1 MLKYLHI
8 LNHSPG
14 FSSKSFVY
22 FSLETQL
29 FQFVRSAAHKLFYCS
44 FFTMYL
50 CIFENLFCR
59 ETLNFS
65 SLSNQI
71 KKENSFL
78 LIYLKETYTFDNYL
92 VKLEEYFVNDSLQ
105 ENSKKSTFSRQILKK
120 LFPTHLEKKKLL
132 HLIFIES
139 NSSFKQNTLT

>member
-1 MLKYLHI
+1 MQDIYKEHLPLTGKNYLTVISSKYTYVYLKTFDQNMSVGAYLHI

-50 CIFENLFCR
+50 YIFENLFCR

-78 LIYLKETYTFDNYL
+78 LIYSKETYTFDNYL
-92 VKLEEYFVNDSLQ
+92 VKLEEYFVC
-105 ENSKKSTFSRQILKK
+105 
-120 LFPTHLEKKKLL
+120 
-132 HLIFIES
+132 
-139 NSSFKQNTLT
+139 

>member
-1 MLKYLHI
+1 MQDIYKEHLHLTGKNYLTVISSKYTYVYLKTFDQNMFVGAYLHI

-22 FSLETQL
+22 FSLKTQL
-29 FQFVRSAAHKLFYCS
+29 FQFVRSTAHKLFYCS
-44 FFTMYL
+44 FFTTYL

-92 VKLEEYFVNDSLQ
+92 VKLEEYFVC
-105 ENSKKSTFSRQILKK
+105 
-120 LFPTHLEKKKLL
+120 
-132 HLIFIES
+132 
-139 NSSFKQNTLT
+139 

>member
-1 MLKYLHI
+1 MQDIYKEHLPLTGKNYLTVISSKYTYVYLKTFDQNMSVGAYLHI

-29 FQFVRSAAHKLFYCS
+29 FQFVHSSAHKLFYCS
-44 FFTMYL
+44 FLTLKLYK
-50 CIFENLFCR
+50 FENLFCR

-92 VKLEEYFVNDSLQ
+92 VKLEEYFVC
-105 ENSKKSTFSRQILKK
+105 
-120 LFPTHLEKKKLL
+120 
-132 HLIFIES
+132 
-139 NSSFKQNTLT
+139 

>member
-1 MLKYLHI
+1 MKFCENQRKTQDIYKEHLPLTGKNYVTVISSKYTYVYLKTFDQNMSVGAYLHI

-22 FSLETQL
+22 FSLETKF
-29 FQFVRSAAHKLFYCS
+29 FQFVRSTAHKLFYCS

-78 LIYLKETYTFDNYL
+78 LIYSKETYTFDNYL
-92 VKLEEYFVNDSLQ
+92 VKLEEYFVC
-105 ENSKKSTFSRQILKK
+105 
-120 LFPTHLEKKKLL
+120 
-132 HLIFIES
+132 
-139 NSSFKQNTLT
+139 

>member
-1 MLKYLHI
+1 MQDIYREHLPLTGKNYVTVISSKYTYVYLKTFDQNMSLGAYLHI

-44 FFTMYL
+44 FFMMYL

-78 LIYLKETYTFDNYL
+78 LIYSKETYTFDNYL
-92 VKLEEYFVNDSLQ
+92 VKLEEYFVC
-105 ENSKKSTFSRQILKK
+105 
-120 LFPTHLEKKKLL
+120 
-132 HLIFIES
+132 
-139 NSSFKQNTLT
+139 

>member
-1 MLKYLHI
+1 MSVGAYLHI
-8 LNHSPG
+8 LNHSSG

-78 LIYLKETYTFDNYL
+78 LIYSKETYTFDNYL
-92 VKLEEYFVNDSLQ
+92 VKLEEY
-105 ENSKKSTFSRQILKK
+105 SKVSIIR
-120 LFPTHLEKKKLL
+120 PG
-132 HLIFIES
+132 LIIYNCSEVP
-139 NSSFKQNTLT
+139 LVLYL

>member
-1 MLKYLHI
+1 MTGKNYVTVISSKYTYVYLKTFDQNMSLFAYLHT

-29 FQFVRSAAHKLFYCS
+29 FQFVRTAAHKLFYCS

-78 LIYLKETYTFDNYL
+78 LIYSKETYTFDNYL
-92 VKLEEYFVNDSLQ
+92 VKLEEDFVC
-105 ENSKKSTFSRQILKK
+105 
-120 LFPTHLEKKKLL
+120 
-132 HLIFIES
+132 
-139 NSSFKQNTLT
+139 

>member
-1 MLKYLHI
+1 MQDIYKEHLHLTGKNYLTVISSKYTYVYLKTFDQNMSVGAYLHI

-44 FFTMYL
+44 FFTMYQ

-59 ETLNFS
+59 ETQNFS

-71 KKENSFL
+71 KKKNSFL
-78 LIYLKETYTFDNYL
+78 LIYSKETYTFNNYL
-92 VKLEEYFVNDSLQ
+92 VKLEEYFVC
-105 ENSKKSTFSRQILKK
+105 
-120 LFPTHLEKKKLL
+120 
-132 HLIFIES
+132 
-139 NSSFKQNTLT
+139 